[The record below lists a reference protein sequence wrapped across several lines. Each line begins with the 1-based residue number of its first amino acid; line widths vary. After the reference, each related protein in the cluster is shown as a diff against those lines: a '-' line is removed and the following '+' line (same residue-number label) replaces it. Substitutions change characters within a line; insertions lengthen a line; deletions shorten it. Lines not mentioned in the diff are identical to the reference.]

1 MKKINA
7 IILLSSLTSASVFA
21 GAYVENREAYNL
33 ASDQGE
39 VMLRVGYNFDMGAG
53 IMLTNTYNFQRED
66 ELKHG
71 YNEIEGWYP
80 LFKPTDKLTIQPG
93 GLINDK
99 SIGSGGAV
107 YLDVNYKFVPWFNL
121 TVRNRYN
128 HNNYSSTDLSG
139 ELDNNDTYEIGTYWN
154 FKITDKFSYTFE
166 PHYFMR
172 VNDFNSSNG
181 KDHHWEITNTFRY
194 RINEHWLP
202 YFAELTL
209 KRAKEPGMFRP
220 KLLFTSLA
228 ALALGACSPQD
239 PQAVT
244 SAAIAKQV
252 ILPTYSR
259 WVEADRALA
268 ASALA
273 YCEGKEDLDKAR
285 ADFLNAQKAWAEL
298 QPLLVGPLAEGNRA
312 WQVQFWPDK
321 KNLVGRQVE
330 QLVNGDKPVDAAS
343 LGKSSV
349 VVRGLSAYEYILF
362 DSKPDIATAE
372 QKARYCPLLVAI
384 GEHQKVLAEEILKG
398 WNSTDGMLSQM
409 TKFPNQRYADSHE
422 AIADLL
428 RSQVTALDT
437 LKKKLGA
444 PMGRQSKGIAQPL
457 QAEAWRS
464 HNSLKSL
471 EATLKA
477 AETVWVGVDN
487 QGLRGLLPSDQKA
500 LADKIDAAY
509 ATSLKLLADNQ
520 KTLGELLADDAG
532 QQTLNQIYDSLNVVH
547 RLHEGELAKA
557 LNIQLGFNAN
567 DGD

>member
-1 MKKINA
+1 M
-7 IILLSSLTSASVFA
+7 
-21 GAYVENREAYNL
+21 
-33 ASDQGE
+33 
-39 VMLRVGYNFDMGAG
+39 
-53 IMLTNTYNFQRED
+53 
-66 ELKHG
+66 
-71 YNEIEGWYP
+71 
-80 LFKPTDKLTIQPG
+80 
-93 GLINDK
+93 
-99 SIGSGGAV
+99 
-107 YLDVNYKFVPWFNL
+107 
-121 TVRNRYN
+121 
-128 HNNYSSTDLSG
+128 
-139 ELDNNDTYEIGTYWN
+139 
-154 FKITDKFSYTFE
+154 
-166 PHYFMR
+166 
-172 VNDFNSSNG
+172 
-181 KDHHWEITNTFRY
+181 
-194 RINEHWLP
+194 
-202 YFAELTL
+202 
-209 KRAKEPGMFRP
+209 
-220 KLLFTSLA
+220 
-228 ALALGACSPQD
+228 
-239 PQAVT
+239 
-244 SAAIAKQV
+244 
-252 ILPTYSR
+252 
-259 WVEADRALA
+259 
-268 ASALA
+268 
-273 YCEGKEDLDKAR
+273 
-285 ADFLNAQKAWAEL
+285 

-509 ATSLKLLADNQ
+509 AASLKLLADNQ

-547 RLHEGELAKA
+547 RLHEGELAKR
-557 LNIQLGFNAN
+557 
-567 DGD
+567 